1 MILRR
6 IKLDLFAGEGGG
18 DGAGAATNSAANT
31 PAATGEV
38 VYGKQNPDAEGA
50 AIETAAK
57 GSDAANIENAS
68 SNTLDDKRKA
78 YQDIVN
84 GEYKDQYAE
93 DIQRI
98 INRRFKETKGLQ
110 EQVDAQKGLI
120 DTLSARYGVTD
131 INDLVKAVNDDTA
144 FWKEAAE
151 EAGMTVEQYKK
162 VQQLEAQNKALLQ
175 NEQKRQLDAKVQSQ
189 LAQWSQE
196 EAAMQQ
202 KYKGFS
208 LAKEMQDPQFMAML
222 KTGLPM
228 EHAYKVKHMDELIA
242 DARLTTAATVEKAT
256 IDNIRA
262 KGARPQE
269 NGSSPQSAFTVKDD
283 VSKLT
288 KKDRAEIARRVARGE
303 HIEF

>member
-1 MILRR
+1 MILRK
-6 IKLDLFAGEGGG
+6 IKLNLFAGEGGG
-18 DGAGAATNSAANT
+18 DGAGAATNTAANT
-31 PAATGEV
+31 PAASGEV
-38 VYGKQNPDAEGA
+38 VYGKQNPDAENA
-50 AIETAAK
+50 AIETAANS
-57 GSDAANIENAS
+57 SDAANTENAS
-68 SNTLDDKRKA
+68 SSTLDDKRKA

-131 INDLVKAVNDDTA
+131 IDDLVKAVNDDTA

-189 LAQWSQE
+189 LSGRSRDAAEVQGLFPCKRDAGSAVYGNAQNRASDGTRLQG
-196 EAAMQQ
+196 AAH
-202 KYKGFS
+202 G
-208 LAKEMQDPQFMAML
+208 
-222 KTGLPM
+222 
-228 EHAYKVKHMDELIA
+228 
-242 DARLTTAATVEKAT
+242 
-256 IDNIRA
+256 
-262 KGARPQE
+262 
-269 NGSSPQSAFTVKDD
+269 
-283 VSKLT
+283 
-288 KKDRAEIARRVARGE
+288 
-303 HIEF
+303 

>member
-1 MILRR
+1 MILRK
-6 IKLDLFAGEGGG
+6 IKLNLFAGEGGG
-18 DGAGAATNSAANT
+18 DGAGAATNTAANT
-31 PAATGEV
+31 PAASGEV
-38 VYGKQNPDAEGA
+38 VYGKQNPDAENA
-50 AIETAAK
+50 AIETAANS
-57 GSDAANIENAS
+57 SDAANTENAS
-68 SNTLDDKRKA
+68 SSTLDDKRKA

-162 VQQLEAQNKALLQ
+162 VQQLQAQNKALLQ

-196 EAAMQQ
+196 EAEMQQ

-228 EHAYKVKHMDELIA
+228 EHAYKVQHMDELIA
-242 DARLTTAATVEKAT
+242 DARMTTAATVEKAT

-262 KGARPQE
+262 NGARPQE

-303 HIEF
+303 RIEF